1 MTPAGGPAGH
11 TRMSTVAYFCMEF
24 GLHEEFPIYA
34 GGLGILAGDFIKSAH
49 DLGRPVVGVGLRWA
63 RGYSRQRLG
72 PDGIPVDEFPEYPAD
87 FLDDTGA
94 RVRVRVK
101 QREVEARVWRVERW
115 GNVPLFLLE
124 PVAEQ
129 DRWITRRLYEPSI
142 DARVAQEIL
151 LGVGGVRALRKLGL
165 DIATHHFNEG
175 HAVFAGIEMVAERMS
190 EGVPFHEAWA
200 HVRRQIVFT
209 THTPI
214 PAGNEVHPL
223 DELRRLGAC
232 CELVDWEM
240 EQLGGSPFNMTVA
253 GLRLS
258 RKANAV
264 SALHGEVSRAM
275 WRDVEGASPI
285 LAITNGV
292 HVPTWQDARIREAR
306 GSALGLRETHQ
317 TLKCELLAAV
327 MARTG
332 VTLHP
337 DVLTI
342 GFARRAASYKRSDL
356 IFRDR
361 ARIEPLLADRRLQ
374 LVFAGKN
381 HPDDAE
387 GRRIV
392 ANLVA
397 MAHRY
402 PQAVVFVP
410 DYDMGLAR
418 LLTRG
423 ADVWLN
429 NPVRPLEACGTSG
442 MKAALNGVLNFSV
455 LDGWWPEACQH
466 GRNGWAIGDGDEGP
480 TERDRH
486 DLEAL
491 LATLEGDILPA
502 YADHHRWVAMME
514 ASIATVEER
523 FSSDRMV
530 NEYFE
535 RLYPRDDPRDDSP

>member
-1 MTPAGGPAGH
+1 MPP
-11 TRMSTVAYFCMEF
+11 TVAYFCMEF

-49 DLGRPVVGVGLRWA
+49 DLMLPVVGVGLRWG

-72 PDGIPVDEFPEYPAD
+72 ADGVPTDEFPEYPAD
-87 FLDDTGA
+87 FLDDTGV
-94 RVRVRVK
+94 RVRVRVAT
-101 QREVEARVWRVERW
+101 REVEARVWRVERW
-115 GNVPLFLLE
+115 GNAPLFLLE
-124 PVAEQ
+124 PVADQ
-129 DRWITRRLYEPSI
+129 DQWITRRLYEPSL
-142 DARVAQEIL
+142 DRRVAQEIL

-165 DIATHHFNEG
+165 EIGTYHFNEG
-175 HAVFAGIEMVAERMS
+175 HAVFAGVEMIAERMAA
-190 EGVPFHEAWA
+190 GVPFREAWDQ
-200 HVRRQIVFT
+200 VRRQIVFT

-223 DELRRLGAC
+223 GELRRLGAC

-240 EQLGGSPFNMTVA
+240 ETLGGNPFNMTVA

-258 RKANAV
+258 HRANAV
-264 SALHGEVSRAM
+264 SHLHGDVSRTM
-275 WRDVEGASPI
+275 WRDVDGASPI
-285 LAITNGV
+285 IAITNGV
-292 HVPTWQDARIREAR
+292 HIPTWQDPRIREAH
-306 GSALGLRETHQ
+306 GSASGLWQAHEA
-317 TLKCELLAAV
+317 LKRELLAGIAT
-327 MARTG
+327 RTG
-332 VTLHP
+332 VQLDP
-337 DVLTI
+337 NVLTI

-361 ARIEPLLADRRLQ
+361 ARIEPLLLGRRLQ
-374 LVFAGKN
+374 LVFAGKA

-387 GRRIV
+387 GKRIL

-397 MAHRY
+397 MGNQYRD
-402 PQAVVFVP
+402 AVVFVP

-429 NPVRPLEACGTSG
+429 NPIRPLEACGTSG
-442 MKAALNGVLNFSV
+442 MKAALNGVLNLSV

-466 GRNGWAIGDGDEGP
+466 GSNGWAIGDGEEATPDQ
-480 TERDRH
+480 DRR

-491 LATLEGDILPA
+491 YAILEGDVLPA
-502 YADHHRWVAMME
+502 FGNRDRWVGMMQ
-514 ASIATVEER
+514 ASIAMAEAR

-530 NEYFE
+530 REYFA
-535 RLYPRDDPRDDSP
+535 RLYAQA

>member
-1 MTPAGGPAGH
+1 MP
-11 TRMSTVAYFCMEF
+11 RTVAYFCMEF

-34 GGLGILAGDFIKSAH
+34 GGLGILAGDFIKSAR
-49 DLGRPVVGVGLRWA
+49 DLGQPVVGVGLRWG
-63 RGYSRQRLG
+63 RGYSRQRFDA
-72 PDGIPVDEFPEYPAD
+72 DGVPTDEFPEYPAD
-87 FLDDTGA
+87 YLDDTGV
-94 RVRVRVK
+94 RVRVRV
-101 QREVEARVWRVERW
+101 RTHEVEARVWRVERW
-115 GNVPLFLLE
+115 GNAPLFLLE

-129 DRWITRRLYEPSI
+129 DRWITQRLYEPSI

-165 DIATHHFNEG
+165 GVETYHFNEG
-175 HAVFAGIEMVAERMS
+175 HAVFAGVEMVADRMAA
-190 EGVPFHEAWA
+190 GMPFREAWEQ
-200 HVRRQIVFT
+200 VRQHIVFT

-223 DELRRLGAC
+223 EELRRLGAC

-240 EQLGGSPFNMTVA
+240 EQLGGNPFNMTVA
-253 GLRLS
+253 GLRLA
-258 RKANAV
+258 RRANAV
-264 SALHGEVSRAM
+264 SALHGDVSRAM
-275 WRDVEGASPI
+275 WRDVDGASPI
-285 LAITNGV
+285 VSITNGV

-306 GSALGLRETHQ
+306 GSALGLWETHQ
-317 TLKCELLAAV
+317 ALKRELLGAIA
-327 MARTG
+327 ARTG
-332 VTLHP
+332 VQLDP

-342 GFARRAASYKRSDL
+342 GFARRAASYKRNDL

-361 ARIEPLLADRRLQ
+361 ARIEPLLLGRRLQ

-387 GRRIV
+387 GRRMV

-397 MAHRY
+397 MARRY
-402 PQAVVFVP
+402 PEVVVFVP

-423 ADVWLN
+423 TDVWLN

-442 MKAALNGVLNFSV
+442 MKAALNGVLNLSV

-466 GRNGWAIGDGDEGP
+466 GVNGWSIGDGDEDAGD
-480 TERDRH
+480 RDRR
-486 DLEAL
+486 DLDAL
-491 LATLEGDILPA
+491 HATLEGDVLPA
-502 YADHHRWVAMME
+502 YADRARWVDMME

-530 NEYFE
+530 SEYVE
-535 RLYPRDDPRDDSP
+535 RLYARE